1 MLLLLLRK
9 ELVNNFIRSLL
20 QYADVQR
27 AVQAGYDVIE
37 LHGAHGYLYVAHLT
51 KRSVMLTIVFRL
63 HSFVSPV
70 SNQRTD
76 DYGGSFEKRVKLPL
90 EIVRAVREVMPDDK
104 P

>member
-1 MLLLLLRK
+1 
-9 ELVNNFIRSLL
+9 
-20 QYADVQR
+20 
-27 AVQAGYDVIE
+27 
-37 LHGAHGYLYVAHLT
+37 
-51 KRSVMLTIVFRL
+51 MLTIIYRL